1 MTKYHAVLY
10 MYNDLPRAEFVIQGM
25 QQNNPHIP
33 LTVYNGGEDM
43 SFLKTKYNINL
54 VQGRNLWT
62 TDTRHPPGAFNYDWF
77 VSFFDFAKKYDPDYL
92 IFLETD
98 VKVNKKIEIDPT
110 YDVAGPIFGCGFMER
125 YMLYDFWGCYLNGL
139 PFEEDR
145 GSRWPHKLHT
155 GMGGTAYSRN
165 FFRTCEDRLSDVKKC
180 YDMLPLCGYHD
191 VIISCL
197 ARMSGC
203 TLGDWAEAS
212 DIRGTERII
221 DNMWVHDSDYNKCAL
236 IHNFKV

>member
-1 MTKYHAVLY
+1 
-10 MYNDLPRAEFVIQGM
+10 
-25 QQNNPHIP
+25 
-33 LTVYNGGEDM
+33 
-43 SFLKTKYNINL
+43 
-54 VQGRNLWT
+54 
-62 TDTRHPPGAFNYDWF
+62 
-77 VSFFDFAKKYDPDYL
+77 
-92 IFLETD
+92 
-98 VKVNKKIEIDPT
+98 
-110 YDVAGPIFGCGFMER
+110 
-125 YMLYDFWGCYLNGL
+125 MLYDFWGCYLNGL